1 MAMYIWNL
9 KLMQQE
15 ISPMNSIWNVSFTQS
30 TEHPYSLNTSTVH
43 VSRVTVLGT
52 DIVPENVE

>member
-1 MAMYIWNL
+1 MAMNIWNL

-15 ISPMNSIWNVSFTQS
+15 ISPMNSIWNVSFTQL
-30 TEHPYSLNTSTVH
+30 TEYSHSLNTPTKH